1 MNARFMGVIALAAGL
16 LLPAAALAQPSA
28 ANSSSPADS
37 TAVVKQLQRQERMDE
52 YKAKFWT
59 QEPITQQE
67 YYDQANED
75 RQLIAKISAGQ
86 PVSNDGLADALKRV
100 DTDY

>member
-1 MNARFMGVIALAAGL
+1 
-16 LLPAAALAQPSA
+16 
-28 ANSSSPADS
+28 
-37 TAVVKQLQRQERMDE
+37 MDE